1 MDRPLAHI
9 VSRSRPAAVGRGVA
23 AALLEQIGL
32 DRRVGTVRI
41 THDQIDAG
49 RDDFVYPLLE
59 LAVKML
65 DLDGAGDED
74 GDAFRCPGHVRRQ
87 AS

>member
-1 MDRPLAHI
+1 MAHPHLI
-9 VSRSRPAAVGRGVA
+9 ESASDPDSI
-23 AALLEQIGL
+23 EIGG
-32 DRRVGTVRI
+32 VGTVRI
-41 THDQIDAG
+41 THDQIEAG
-49 RDDFVYPLLE
+49 HDDLVNPLLE